1 MANYDD
7 LIEAAGQ
14 QHNVDPGLIRAVI
27 QTESSGN
34 PRAVSSKG
42 AVGLGQLM
50 PATAKSLGVSD
61 PTDPKQAI
69 PAIAALLNENLN
81 RYGNVQDALRAYHGG
96 TDQKNW
102 GPLTQAYPQKVLSN
116 IGRGQPATAQTLP
129 GIPQRS
135 PGVDASSLSDD
146 QILSAFPEAGQQQA
160 KAQKPISQPAPNQRA
175 TPASL
180 TDEQI
185 MAAFPEAAGGT
196 QAAPAQRPQQPQPA
210 PIARPAN
217 QPAQQVDPLWRG
229 LDLAT
234 KLGQGT
240 VGLTD
245 TFFGAPGALISQLE
259 YAGRRA
265 VGQSPQQA
273 EEGAQHGVGAFL
285 SHPVSDAA
293 NGLARL
299 LGGNTDIRTTE
310 GYQGEATQKGL
321 ALLGQK
327 LGQGAA
333 AVSRATGIPQ
343 QDVMNMAQ
351 TGMMAVPGLVK
362 GAAPIARE
370 AAMAT
375 ALDDTAIRPPRPV
388 GPPMQPR
395 AMAGAGSASANP
407 NPYPVLTGE
416 EASRGVFPQV
426 KTSKVA
432 QDVTPQEQAVRAR
445 IVNEIMGDNAGQVRT
460 GVITGNEN
468 LLRDEHTAAKSPQ
481 ETPANQAMRQQLAME
496 QQALSDYAE
505 KRIEAT
511 GANPRLINDEQRGQA
526 INDAFHGEGGLSDY
540 FKQAK
545 DAIYEQ
551 AKAESGSNPIKTSNV
566 DALLKD
572 PQFLAEAKRNGHTGV
587 VEGARELID
596 LARTT
601 GFRDPITGEV
611 TAPGSVAA
619 WDAVRKSN
627 NAGWTHENARTI
639 GAINRAIDQD
649 VAAAAG
655 SDAYKLGDAIHKAQ
669 KTIMDTPA
677 ISKVFGDVDAN
688 GIKSGV
694 PLEKLPAKLNN
705 LPLDQWKHI
714 YNTLDDLSRGQLRN
728 APEGMPPVPPEL
740 RQLAEAARNEMSGA
754 LARNI
759 YERGAGK
766 AGVWNQSEVNK
777 ALNSVIGQKI
787 LQTFP
792 PDEIAAFHTLNYGGQ
807 IMPGVHSYEG
817 AAQQAARLNKP
828 GFVEKYGAK
837 AGGVV
842 GGAIGH
848 AIPIPGA
855 GVLGTL
861 GGVQAGEGLSRLMEN
876 RRGGKQYNRV
886 QKELRANS
894 KMGLESLRHR

>member
-1 MANYDD
+1 MMANYDD
-7 LIEAAGQ
+7 LIESAGRA
-14 QHNVDPGLIRAVI
+14 NNIDPSLIRALI

-34 PRAVSSKG
+34 PKAVSSKG

-69 PAIAALLNENLN
+69 PAIAALLNENLT

-116 IGRGQPATAQTLP
+116 MSSGQPAVQTLR

-135 PGVDASSLSDD
+135 QGVDASNLSDD
-146 QILSAFPEAGQQQA
+146 QILSAFPEAGQQQTKGQ
-160 KAQKPISQPAPNQRA
+160 KAVQPTSNQRA
-175 TPASL
+175 TPGGL

-185 MAAFPEAAGGT
+185 MAAFPEASGGT

-210 PIARPAN
+210 PVARPAN
-217 QPAQQVDPLWRG
+217 QPVQETSMLSR
-229 LDLAT
+229 
-234 KLGQGT
+234 LGHSA
-240 VGLTD
+240 VGLVD
-245 TFFGAPGALISQLE
+245 TILGAPGGLIAQAE

-265 VGQSPQQA
+265 LGQSPQQA
-273 EEGAQHGVGAFL
+273 EEGAQHGVGAFFEQ
-285 SHPVSDAA
+285 PVAKAA
-293 NGLARL
+293 NGLIQL
-299 LGGNTDIRTTE
+299 LGGGNMDIRNTA

-327 LGQGAA
+327 LSQGSAT
-333 AVSRATGIPQ
+333 VSRATGIPQ

-351 TGMMAVPGLVK
+351 TGMMAVPGLIK

-375 ALDDTAIRPPRPV
+375 ALDDTAIKPSRPTA
-388 GPPMQPR
+388 PPMQER
-395 AMAGAGSASANP
+395 AMVGGGSASANM

-426 KTSKVA
+426 KTSRAV
-432 QDVTPQEQAVRAR
+432 QDATPQEQAVRAR
-445 IVNEIMGDNAGQVRT
+445 IVNEIMGDNAGQART

-468 LLRDEHTAAKSPQ
+468 LLRDEHAAAKSPQ
-481 ETPANQAMRQQLAME
+481 ETPANQAMRQQMAAE
-496 QQALSDYAE
+496 QQALANYAE

-545 DAIYEQ
+545 DAIYQQ
-551 AKAESGSNPIKTSNV
+551 AKAESGNNPIQTSNV

-587 VEGARELID
+587 IEGARELID

-601 GFRDPITGEV
+601 GFRDPFTGEV

-655 SDAYKLGDAIHKAQ
+655 SDAYKLGDAIHKAE

-677 ISKVFGDVDAN
+677 ISKVFGSMDAN

-694 PLEKLPAKLNN
+694 PLEKLPSKLNN

-714 YNTLDDLSRGQLRN
+714 YNTLDDLTRGQVRG
-728 APEGMPPVPPEL
+728 APEGMPPVTPEL
-740 RQLAEAARNEMSGA
+740 RMAAEAARNEMSGA
-754 LARNI
+754 LARSI
-759 YERGAGK
+759 YEKGAGK
-766 AGVWNQSEVNK
+766 AGVWNQNDVNK

-792 PDEIAAFHTLNYGGQ
+792 PDEVAAFHTLNYGGQ
-807 IMPGVHSYEG
+807 IMPGVHAYEG

-837 AGGVV
+837 GGSTVGSALGYAV
-842 GGAIGH
+842 GGPIG
-848 AIPIPGA
+848 GA
-855 GVLGTL
+855 LGTL
-861 GGVQAGEGLSRLMEN
+861 GGARAGEGLSRLAEN
-876 RRGGKQYNRV
+876 RRGGKQYSKL
-886 QKELRANS
+886 QKELQTNS

>member
-1 MANYDD
+1 MAAYDD
-7 LIEAAGQ
+7 IIESAARTS
-14 QHNVDPGLIRAVI
+14 NIDPNLIRAVI

-34 PRAVSSKG
+34 PKAVSSKG

-69 PAIAALLNENLN
+69 PAIASLLNENLN

-116 IGRGQPATAQTLP
+116 IGKGQPATAQTLR

-135 PGVDASSLSDD
+135 QGIDASSLTDD

-160 KAQKPISQPAPNQRA
+160 KGQKPTSQPTPNQRT

-196 QAAPAQRPQQPQPA
+196 QAAPAQRPQQPIPA
-210 PIARPAN
+210 ARPTN
-217 QPAQQVDPLWRG
+217 QPVQETSLLSR
-229 LDLAT
+229 
-234 KLGQGT
+234 LGHSA
-240 VGLTD
+240 VGLAD
-245 TFFGAPGALISQLE
+245 TILGAPGGLIAQAE

-265 VGQSPQQA
+265 LGQSPQQA
-273 EEGAQHGVGAFL
+273 EEGAHHGVGAFFEQ
-285 SHPVSDAA
+285 PVAKAA
-293 NGLARL
+293 NGLMQL
-299 LGGNTDIRTTE
+299 LGGGNTDIRNTA
-310 GYQGEATQKGL
+310 GYQGEATQQGL

-327 LGQGAA
+327 LGQGAT

-375 ALDDTAIRPPRPV
+375 ALDDTAIRPTRPV

-540 FKQAK
+540 FKQVK

-714 YNTLDDLSRGQLRN
+714 YNTLDDLSRGQLRG

-740 RQLAEAARNEMSGA
+740 RQMAEAARNEMSGA

-766 AGVWNQSEVNK
+766 AGVWNQNEVNK

-792 PDEIAAFHTLNYGGQ
+792 PDEVAAFHTLNYGGQ

-837 AGGVV
+837 TGATI
-842 GGAIGH
+842 GGALGH
-848 AIPIPGA
+848 AVPIPGA

-861 GGVQAGEGLSRLMEN
+861 GGAQVGEGLSRLMES
-876 RRGGKQYNRV
+876 RRGGKQYSNL
-886 QKELRANS
+886 QNELRGNS
-894 KMGLESLRHR
+894 RIGIESLRGR